1 MSPRNTPFLVRRV
14 ALVVLTAAL
23 QLWPTHGS
31 CWQATLTGQAAVSV
45 AVDAAGDVVAMGYDS
60 DRGLEVGKFVG
71 GTGVPRWE
79 QVIEGVYPLYGRF
92 YSGAGFFEAGRTMAL
107 DASGDV
113 VVVASQNYIPA
124 VLKFSGATG
133 ALLWRRDFPTPLK
146 CAFFNAVT
154 IDGADDVVAA
164 GSLDGSSGCDF
175 AVVTLSGTYGSELW
189 RYTLDGTA
197 HESFD
202 EARAIAVD
210 ADGNAVA
217 AGRLH
222 DRTGS
227 TDHFDLTVVKLAAV
241 DGSELWRVGFSGTSE
256 VVGTTPVGLAVDA
269 SGDVVVGGSTGDE
282 QSHLRNLTV
291 TKLSGT
297 DGTQLWQYVPGDGI
311 VGTVRIDA
319 AGDVVAAGEAFDSP
333 GFSVV
338 KLSGSTGS
346 EVWRAAAG
354 PQVYDVAIDGI
365 GDAVVGGTLPMPG
378 GPELFVARLAGGSGN
393 QVWGQWVDGTQPHD
407 IYFPAGG
414 VPNAIA
420 LGAGHVA
427 VAANISN
434 TPYYVSPLRDFVVVD
449 FGGGMTGKRLSM
461 RDSASDHSKRR
472 LTVQSKDPRILAGGV
487 GTPADPT
494 VSGAV
499 LTITNP
505 TTGETASVALP
516 AGSWKALPMRIPG
529 FRKYRYAD
537 HVGACRSVVL
547 WSAKE
552 LTARCAGSGLA
563 FSLDE
568 PAQGSLDVRLAID
581 SAFEYCMHFGGTV
594 RKDTPAAGAA
604 LGAFDAADAP
614 APSCP
619 ASDA

>member
-1 MSPRNTPFLVRRV
+1 MSPRNPPFLVRRV

-31 CWQATLTGQAAVSV
+31 CWRATLTAQAAVSV

-113 VVVASQNYIPA
+113 VVVASQNYIPP

-133 ALLWRRDFPTPLK
+133 ALLWRRDLPTSLQ
-146 CAFFNAVT
+146 CAFF
-154 IDGADDVVAA
+154 
-164 GSLDGSSGCDF
+164 L
-175 AVVTLSGTYGSELW
+175 
-189 RYTLDGTA
+189 
-197 HESFD
+197 
-202 EARAIAVD
+202 
-210 ADGNAVA
+210 AVA
-217 AGRLH
+217 
-222 DRTGS
+222 
-227 TDHFDLTVVKLAAV
+227 
-241 DGSELWRVGFSGTSE
+241 
-256 VVGTTPVGLAVDA
+256 A

-420 LGAGHVA
+420 LGAGH
-427 VAANISN
+427 
-434 TPYYVSPLRDFVVVD
+434 
-449 FGGGMTGKRLSM
+449 
-461 RDSASDHSKRR
+461 
-472 LTVQSKDPRILAGGV
+472 
-487 GTPADPT
+487 
-494 VSGAV
+494 
-499 LTITNP
+499 
-505 TTGETASVALP
+505 
-516 AGSWKALPMRIPG
+516 
-529 FRKYRYAD
+529 
-537 HVGACRSVVL
+537 
-547 WSAKE
+547 
-552 LTARCAGSGLA
+552 
-563 FSLDE
+563 
-568 PAQGSLDVRLAID
+568 
-581 SAFEYCMHFGGTV
+581 
-594 RKDTPAAGAA
+594 
-604 LGAFDAADAP
+604 
-614 APSCP
+614 
-619 ASDA
+619 